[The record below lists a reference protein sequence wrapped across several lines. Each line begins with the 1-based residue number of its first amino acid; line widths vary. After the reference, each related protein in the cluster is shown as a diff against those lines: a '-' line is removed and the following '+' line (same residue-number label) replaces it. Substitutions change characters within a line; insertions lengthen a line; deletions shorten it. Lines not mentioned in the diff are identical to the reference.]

1 MPFFPNDVSVMSTRQ
16 PVKHRNLQQFHCCSS
31 TTSQADS
38 LILKTTMRF
47 LFVGMHKRG
56 CLFTVVHTNTLYYLL
71 TARDLQLCVWVVE
84 KKKRCSS
91 LKKMETDPGSSFSFV
106 MSDAHDPSFHCN
118 DLQIIQPST
127 TVYTCKYKLSCG
139 AIAILFILFQR
150 EQKERKIR
158 VRASKLMHKNDSWS
172 SWGKKI
178 KPQQR
183 KNCCQWKETPPQ

>member
-1 MPFFPNDVSVMSTRQ
+1 MFPESEAAGHMPFFPNDVSVMSTRQ
-16 PVKHRNLQQFHCCSS
+16 PVNAGICSSS

-91 LKKMETDPGSSFSFV
+91 LKKMETDPASSFSFV
-106 MSDAHDPSFHCN
+106 MSDAHDPSFHCS
-118 DLQIIQPST
+118 DL
-127 TVYTCKYKLSCG
+127 
-139 AIAILFILFQR
+139 
-150 EQKERKIR
+150 
-158 VRASKLMHKNDSWS
+158 
-172 SWGKKI
+172 
-178 KPQQR
+178 
-183 KNCCQWKETPPQ
+183 